1 MKGVCMRRVKEGDVV
16 SIYCVGMLENG
27 EVFERTPEGEPFYF
41 EVGSPEI
48 IPGLSEAV
56 IGMAEGEEKE
66 VLLSPDK
73 AFGERDDNLVKE
85 IPRAAISLETEPQVG
100 MMLNLIV
107 DTPQGEMQFSALVT
121 AVNDEKI
128 VLDFNPPL
136 AGKNVIFK
144 IKLVGIHDGEELTV

>member
-1 MKGVCMRRVKEGDVV
+1 MRRAKVGDVV

-27 EVFERTPEGEPFYF
+27 EIFEETPEGEPFFF

-66 VLLSPDK
+66 VLLTPDK
-73 AFGERDDNLVKE
+73 AFGPRDENLVRE
-85 IPRAAISLETEPQVG
+85 IPRGAISLETEPREG

-107 DTPQGEMQFSALVT
+107 DTPQGEMQFPALVT
-121 AVNDEKI
+121 AVDENRI
-128 VLDFNPPL
+128 VLDLNPPL
-136 AGKNVIFK
+136 AGKNVIFR
-144 IKLVGIHDGEELTV
+144 IKLLGIHDRDELELQSL